1 MDILGLEVGYRLIS
15 LVDKAQDGE
24 LLRRIK
30 GVRKKF
36 AQEIAICRP
45 GAYPR
50 QP

>member
-24 LLRRIK
+24 LLRNQGRTE
-30 GVRKKF
+30 
-36 AQEIAICRP
+36 EIRARDRLSAAP